1 MKTFYF
7 NIQSKGGSGKSM
19 LTYLQAL
26 KHEKNEKTAFVDLDS
41 STQTSTKQLQFLA
54 NDGSKITRLFSID
67 IFDNLKKIEREKL
80 FDILQ
85 AFNKQNFDDIYI
97 DFGAPESE
105 QLPALFSLDF
115 SIEEFKEFEKE
126 LKAKFVF
133 NVILCGGT
141 SFASS
146 FEYLKSVTRLT
157 KNNFEIVMYLN
168 ELTFQ
173 NYNILIDQLNE
184 FAKKGKES
192 VTKVIRFGDI
202 HVDRHSGQIITE
214 NIRNGVGLSA
224 YNSFSAKTIIKREM
238 AKV

>member
-7 NIQSKGGSGKSM
+7 NIQSKGGAGKSM

-26 KHEKNEKTAFVDLDS
+26 KHEKNEKAAFVDLDS
-41 STQTSTKQLQFLA
+41 STQTSTRQLHFLTQQDA
-54 NDGSKITRLFSID
+54 NRLFSVG

-80 FDILQ
+80 YDVLQ
-85 AFNKQNFDDIYI
+85 AFNTQPFEEIYI

-105 QLPALFSLDF
+105 QLPSLFSLDF

-141 SFASS
+141 SYASTFA
-146 FEYLKSVTRLT
+146 YLKKLT
-157 KNNFEIVMYLN
+157 EIIKGKFDIVMYMN
-168 ELTFQ
+168 ELTFL
-173 NYNILIDQLNE
+173 NYNLLVDELNE
-184 FAKKGKES
+184 FEKKAKGYIS
-192 VTKVIRFGDI
+192 KVVRFGDI
-202 HVDRHSGQIITE
+202 HVDRNSGQTITE
-214 NIRNGVGLSA
+214 NIRNGIGFTGYS
-224 YNSFSAKTIIKREM
+224 SFAAKTIIKREM

>member
-7 NIQSKGGSGKSM
+7 NIQSKGGAGKSM

-26 KHEKNEKTAFVDLDS
+26 KHEKNEKVAFVDLDS
-41 STQTSTKQLQFLA
+41 STQTSTRQLHFLTQQEA
-54 NDGSKITRLFSID
+54 NRLFSVD

-80 FDILQ
+80 YDVLQ
-85 AFNKQNFDDIYI
+85 AFNTQPFDEIYI

-105 QLPALFSLDF
+105 QLPSLFSLDF

-141 SFASS
+141 SYAST
-146 FEYLKSVTRLT
+146 FDYLKRLT
-157 KNNFEIVMYLN
+157 EIVKGKFEIVMCLN
-168 ELTFQ
+168 ELTFL
-173 NYNILIDQLNE
+173 NYNLLIDELNE
-184 FAKKGKES
+184 FAKKAKGYIS
-192 VTKVIRFGDI
+192 GVVRFGDI
-202 HVDRHSGQIITE
+202 HVDRNSGQIITE
-214 NIRNGVGLSA
+214 NIRNGNGFSG
-224 YNSFSAKTIIKREM
+224 YNSFAAKTIIKREM

>member
-7 NIQSKGGSGKSM
+7 NIQSKGGAGKSM

-41 STQTSTKQLQFLA
+41 STQTSTRQLHFLTQQEA
-54 NDGSKITRLFSID
+54 NRLFSVD

-80 FDILQ
+80 YDVLQ
-85 AFNKQNFDDIYI
+85 AFNAQPFDEIYI

-105 QLPALFSLDF
+105 QLPSLFSLDF
-115 SIEEFKEFEKE
+115 SIDEFKEFEKE

-141 SFASS
+141 SYAST
-146 FEYLKSVTRLT
+146 FDYLKKLT
-157 KNNFEIVMYLN
+157 EIVKGKFEIAMYLN

-173 NYNILIDQLNE
+173 NYNLLIDELNE
-184 FAKKGKES
+184 FAKKAKGYIS
-192 VTKVIRFGDI
+192 KVVRFGDI
-202 HVDRHSGQIITE
+202 YVDRNSGQIITE
-214 NIRNGVGLSA
+214 NIRNGMGFIG
-224 YNSFSAKTIIKREM
+224 YNSFAAKTIIKREM
-238 AKV
+238 TKI

>member
-26 KHEKNEKTAFVDLDS
+26 KHERNEKIAFVDLDS
-41 STQTSTKQLQFLA
+41 STQTSTKQLRFLS
-54 NDGSKITRLFSID
+54 NEDSKSTRLFSID

-85 AFNKQNFDDIYI
+85 AFNEQNFDNIYI

-141 SFASS
+141 SFTSS
-146 FEYLKSVTRLT
+146 FDYLKSIT
-157 KNNFEIVMYLN
+157 KLIKSKFEVVMYLN

-173 NYNILIDQLNE
+173 NYNILIDELNE

-192 VTKVIRFGDI
+192 ISKVVRFGNI
-202 HVDRHSGQIITE
+202 QIDRNSGQLITE
-214 NIRNGVGLSA
+214 NIRNGAGFSA
-224 YNSFSAKTIIKREM
+224 YNSFAAKTIIKREM

>member
-1 MKTFYF
+1 MKSFYF
-7 NIQSKGGSGKSM
+7 NIQSKGGAGKSM

-41 STQTSTKQLQFLA
+41 STQTSTRQLAFLTSQEA
-54 NDGSKITRLFSID
+54 NRLFSVD

-80 FDILQ
+80 YDVLQ
-85 AFNKQNFDDIYI
+85 AFNSQSFEEVYI

-105 QLPALFSLDF
+105 QLPSLFSLDF
-115 SIEEFKEFEKE
+115 TIEEFKEFEKE

-141 SFASS
+141 SYAST
-146 FEYLKSVTRLT
+146 FEYLKKLT
-157 KNNFEIVMYLN
+157 EIVKGKFEIVMYLN

-173 NYNILIDQLNE
+173 NYNLLIDELNE
-184 FAKKGKES
+184 FAKKAKGYIY
-192 VTKVIRFGDI
+192 KVVRFGDI
-202 HVDRHSGQIITE
+202 HVDRNSGQIVTE
-214 NIRNGVGLSA
+214 NIRNGMGFSS
-224 YNSFSAKTIIKREM
+224 YHSFAARTIIKREI